1 MKNLNFYRNYNK
13 YMNGVSVVIFTKN
26 SYSDLKELLFQIN
39 TENFNELIISD
50 ENSNDDTLK
59 LAKKFTRKIIKSKYL
74 LGKRRLLEAFKKCDY
89 KFVICIETDHR
100 IKKKGVFNELRKSLV
115 NSNIYFA
122 YAKLE
127 YYKPNNFFSKA
138 MADHYSMLSYK
149 NYIGAPYITYTDF
162 IKDIY
167 NMRYIS
173 EGAGNDSALIDIF
186 LKKKIKTKIIKEKL
200 FQKENLNFNSFF
212 KKFYWYGKGDYSFYF
227 NNHKIWNFKR
237 KIKSLTHVASN
248 YFFIFPLLSLRQKKF
263 NYILF
268 LFLAGLIRYAGFMS
282 KFLFK

>member
-1 MKNLNFYRNYNK
+1 MKNLDFYKNHKR
-13 YMNGVSVVIFTKN
+13 YMNGISVVIFTKN
-26 SYSDLKELLFQIN
+26 SYSDLRELLFQIK

-50 ENSNDDTLK
+50 EDSNDDTLK

-74 LGKRRLLEAFKKCDY
+74 LGKKRLLEAFKKCNY

-127 YYKPNNFFSKA
+127 YHKPINFFSKG
-138 MADHYSMLSYK
+138 MADHYNILSHK

-173 EGAGNDSALIDIF
+173 EGAGNDSAVIDIF
-186 LKKKIKTKIIKEKL
+186 INKNIKTKIIKEKI

-227 NNHKIWNFKR
+227 NNHQIWSFKR
-237 KIKSLTHVASN
+237 KLKSLTYVASN
-248 YFFIFPLLSLRQKKF
+248 YFLIFPLLGFSKKKF

-268 LFLAGLIRYAGFMS
+268 VILAGLIRYAGFMS
-282 KFLFK
+282 KFLSK